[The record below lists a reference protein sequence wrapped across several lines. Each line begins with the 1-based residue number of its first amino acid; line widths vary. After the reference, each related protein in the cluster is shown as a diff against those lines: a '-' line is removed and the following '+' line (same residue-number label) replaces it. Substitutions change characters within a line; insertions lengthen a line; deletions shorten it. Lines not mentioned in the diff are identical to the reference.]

1 MNETL
6 KFPFYARLSFVLISL
21 IAIWVILYYG
31 QNIITPVLLAILFS
45 ILLGPVKT
53 FFEKKLRFPHVIASL
68 TAVVLFVAF
77 FAAIIFFLSWQIGDM
92 MSDWG
97 KIKTNLNYH
106 VENLQELIKTNFNLS
121 KREQKEFI
129 DSTASDNGKQIISST
144 LMSVSDTLLN
154 LVLVLIYTF
163 LLLIYR
169 AHFIKFMCKLWGKEH
184 HAKLQEI
191 LIQVK
196 VSVQSYIVGLFI
208 EMIIVSA
215 LTSIG
220 FMIIGLEYAFLLG
233 AITGLLNLIPYIGIL
248 GAGILSIVASLSGSP
263 DLSIVVGVIVVNIIV
278 QFIDNNFL
286 VPMIVSS
293 KVEINA
299 LVSIV
304 GIIAGGAL
312 AGFAGMF
319 LAIPF
324 LAIGKVIFDRVEDLS
339 PWGYLMGDD
348 MPKTFRWHKLSLPLF
363 HHETAS
369 ATITIENPETGEQQQ
384 VAPTV
389 LFTETKTIPT
399 PETQDEA
406 KPEDPK
412 P

>member
-6 KFPFYARLSFVLISL
+6 KFPFYARLSFVLIAL
-21 IAIWVILYYG
+21 IAIWVILFYG
-31 QNIITPVLLAILFS
+31 QGIITPILLALLFS
-45 ILLGPVKT
+45 ILLKPVKN
-53 FFEKKLRFPHVIASL
+53 FLEKKLRFPHVIAAI

-77 FAAIIFFLSWQIGDM
+77 FAGIVFFLSWQISDM
-92 MSDWG
+92 MSDWE
-97 KIKTNLNYH
+97 KIENNLNYH
-106 VENLQELIKTNFNLS
+106 LSNLQELIRDTFQISKT
-121 KREQKEFI
+121 EQNKFLNT
-129 DSTASDNGKQIISST
+129 TAADTGKQLIGST

-163 LLLIYR
+163 LMLLYQT
-169 AHFIKFMCKLWGKEH
+169 HFVKFLCKLWDKKY

-191 LIQVK
+191 LLQVK

-208 EMIIVSA
+208 EMIIVSV
-215 LTSIG
+215 LTTVG

-233 AITGLLNLIPYIGIL
+233 AITGILNLIPYIGIL
-248 GAGILSIVASLSGSP
+248 CAGLLSIVASLTGSP
-263 DLSIVVGVIVVNIIV
+263 DLTIVVGVIAVNVIV

-299 LVSIV
+299 IVSII

-319 LAIPF
+319 LAIPL
-324 LAIGKVIFDRVEDLS
+324 LAILKVIFDRIDGLS

-348 MPKTFRWHKLSLPLF
+348 MPKTFKWHNVQLPLF
-363 HHETAS
+363 HHENTTSTIVVESEADGNNAS
-369 ATITIENPETGEQQQ
+369 ALQPTIQ
-384 VAPTV
+384 
-389 LFTETKTIPT
+389 FTQTKTIPD
-399 PETQDEA
+399 PD
-406 KPEDPK
+406 KPEEPK
-412 P
+412 A